1 MAGSIGVVRQVIGEV
16 FAVRLDGSRRLLTEG
31 DRVYFGEQLETGSN
45 GAVAVALGNGRE
57 LVLGRDSSMTLDN
70 TLLAGNSDP
79 DRTVDSAP
87 AAPSQQDLTDVE
99 KLQAAIEAGVDPSR
113 AAEATA
119 AGPGSGGAGS
129 GNAGGGHSFVLLGE
143 TAGTV
148 DPTIG
153 FPTGPIGAVPEF
165 PLPETAIPAD
175 EPVNG
180 VPLAR
185 DDGRTA
191 NEDGPRVLGNVLD
204 NDDSGPDLP
213 LRFVSWQVGVA
224 LEGTNGSR
232 QVNTDFGVL
241 TLNPDGSFDFELA
254 RAIPLLRAL
263 DEDQRVDL
271 SFGYTIEDSN
281 GDQSSATLTI
291 TIVGRN
297 DGPTVEISFPQSE
310 GGLTQVF
317 ERGLPGGSGAGDG
330 STVVNGNFQLGDP
343 DGLDDLKSLSV
354 GGLTLDLTTSS
365 FASLVGQSFA
375 TEHGT
380 VLITGYEDGT
390 YSFSYT
396 LTEATPDAAGP
407 ETDGF
412 LINVSDGLASA
423 STSVSIGIVDDL
435 PQANPDGGS
444 LTEGSVPSSLSGN
457 VLDNDLSGADQAK
470 AFTSW
475 NGVAG
480 ATPGGNGSLLVNTP
494 YGLVTLNADG
504 SYAFV
509 LANGSAAVEAL
520 DQGEQVTLQYAYS
533 MRDGDGDPS
542 NAVLTISILG
552 SNDLPTVEV
561 SSPNTQG
568 GLAQVFE
575 RGLSNGSSAG
585 DGSTVVNG
593 SFSLGDSDGLDTL
606 KSLAVGSLSL
616 DLSTSSFASLVGQS
630 FAVAHGTVLITGFD
644 ATAATYSFSYTLNE
658 TTMDADGPETDGFL
672 VTLSDGLASASAP
685 VGIEIVDDLPQA
697 MADRALVSEGG
708 NVNGNVVTGVGL
720 GTVAD
725 RFGADGRPSL
735 TSGVVGVRAGG
746 DTATPASGGVGVPIT
761 TLFGT
766 LVLNADGSYSYT
778 SNPDSLAEA
787 GAVDTFTYT
796 MVDADGDLSTTTL
809 TIDVSSVTVIGGVQT
824 GSDTGVREAALGF
837 GSEPAST
844 DEFASGTLVANGGS
858 GPYSFSLGA
867 GAGIGQYGQLVVG
880 SDGSYSY
887 TLTAAPKVNPGD
899 NGNNLQFTETFT
911 FLVTDANGNTG
922 TGTLTVAII
931 DDVPDIRVKG
941 LDGFELQVD
950 ETSLG
955 STDSTNFA
963 GAFVAVFGADGAA
976 PGDAITYS
984 LGVKSPGVDSGLRDS
999 ATGNG
1004 ILLFKEGTDIVGRVA
1019 GGGQLAFRLSVAADG
1034 TLTLEQSRAIIH
1046 NPDSGPDQV
1055 TGLAAAD
1062 LVTLTATLTDGDGDK
1077 DSATLEL
1084 GGAISFR
1091 DDAPCI
1097 DPHVTVCLDD
1107 DALPYG
1113 NPGGWGDS
1121 DPDTHNT
1128 SGIIPHD
1135 FGADGPG
1142 EIELQDSGAPYGFTY
1157 VETNGGLLIKQG
1169 DVTVITIT
1177 LDRFTGAYTV
1187 VQNAPILHPEGY
1199 DENDLTFE
1207 VEYKI
1212 VDRDGDRADG
1222 SLYIKVDDDTPRAY
1236 ADTGSLSED
1245 GPSTSLSGNV
1255 LDNDA
1260 GGADQPKAFTSWNAV
1275 AGATPGD
1282 NGSLLAQTPY
1292 GLLTLHADG
1301 SYSFELASGSEA
1313 VQGLDPGERI
1323 ILEYAYSMR
1332 DADGD
1337 ASESTLTL
1345 TICGSNDAP
1354 TVEVSSPD
1362 SEGYLA
1368 KVYEQGLSDGSSA
1381 GDGSTLVNGSFRIGD
1396 PDGMGDLKSL
1406 LVGSLQLDLT
1416 TSDFASLVD
1425 QSFTTA
1431 HGTVK
1436 ITSYDAG
1443 TGTYGFS
1450 YTLTSVTTDGAGPE
1464 TDGFLVTVSDGVA
1477 APVSVTVSIEIVDD
1491 LPAAMDDGDTTA
1503 EDAPITVDVLANDTQ
1518 GADRSAQVVAA
1529 QLTGGSGWVDFQAGG
1544 LVTFTPAAGFE
1555 GMATILYTIRDADGD
1570 ESQAVLTI
1578 NVDEDSTPTVSTP
1591 DANGDGD
1598 MVWESA
1604 LPDGSGGGS
1613 LKTSGQFEIQ
1623 TGNDSLK
1630 LLEVQDKDG
1639 NWVAITGPD
1648 TQVNGKYGVLS
1659 VNSNGSWTYTLGDN
1673 TLDHQDTSLLDG
1685 DADRGTADQVPD
1697 LFQVRVTD
1705 SDDDVSL
1712 PATLTIKVNDDGPQV
1727 LARSDLIYA
1736 NSSNP
1741 SSGGTGTFD
1750 YLIGADTRSS
1760 YSAQNS
1766 DFSAIT
1772 LSGTVGSALI
1782 SATSVNWFSE
1792 TNEQAVFKVQFQYD
1806 ADPLSTSNAL
1816 SQASGTLTFDK
1827 VAGTYTVKLDAPIDG
1842 FTVLQTSNTV
1852 SRESFNL
1859 VGSSDAQPEV
1869 VVSKLSGNF
1878 YVRFSGDEKVS
1889 GMPLQTTDNNQAFA
1903 NGETFKASQSW
1914 VSISGNANGVA
1925 SDTLQAGEVLNMDFY
1940 TSSPGNSS
1948 NPGPGTARASAMFL
1962 KIDQLGADEDFVIL
1976 LKLIDP
1982 DDSSVTTRAIVVDS
1996 ADIFTAAEANP
2007 YGITFGDG
2015 SDGVVI
2021 IESNDFN
2028 APGENY
2034 LIYGAQLLTSTEAVT
2049 GFGINL
2055 NRNVGSLGASSLA
2068 AAALLAF
2075 DANPGAGAPTTDNDV
2090 IKIVDIG
2097 LVTTQSNT
2105 QNANL
2110 DFGFSL
2116 VDADGDTTSP
2126 QVLEVAI
2133 VNGSSFMGSAADEVI
2148 QGTAGNDLI
2157 DGLGGMDTA
2166 SYRHATSGVTVS
2178 LDTLA
2183 AQNTGGAGSDTLSNM
2198 DNLVGSDH
2206 NDTLTGNSGGNQLFG
2221 LAGNDTLLGGGGDD
2235 WLVGGLGADTLS
2247 GGAGKDS
2254 FVWQEGGLDANAD
2267 HITDFQVDT
2276 SGANSDVL
2284 DLSQLLNGV
2293 GQDPNELQNYLDF
2306 AFAGT
2311 TTSISVKTEAAGPVE
2326 QQVVLD
2332 NVNLATL
2339 YGTTDE
2345 AQIINNMLGD
2355 NALKV
2360 DV

>member
-1 MAGSIGVVRQVIGEV
+1 MAGSIGVVRQVVGEV
-16 FAVRLDGSRRLLTEG
+16 FAVRLDGLRRLLSEG

-70 TLLAGNSDP
+70 TLLAGSPDP
-79 DRTVDSAP
+79 ERTADSAP

-99 KLQAAIEAGVDPSR
+99 KLQAAIEAGVDPTR

-143 TAGTV
+143 TAGSV
-148 DPTIG
+148 DPAIG
-153 FPTGPIGAVPEF
+153 FPTGPIGSVPEF

-175 EPVNG
+175 EPANG
-180 VPLAR
+180 VPQAR

-224 LEGTNGSR
+224 LEGSNGSR
-232 QVNTDFGVL
+232 QVNTDFGVV

-297 DGPTVEISFPQSE
+297 DGPTVEVSFPQSE
-310 GGLTQVF
+310 GGLIQVF

-343 DGLDDLKSLSV
+343 DGLDDLKSLNV

-375 TEHGT
+375 AEHGT
-380 VLITGYEDGT
+380 VLITGFDVASGS

-396 LTEATPDAAGP
+396 LTEATLDAAGP

-423 STSVSIGIVDDL
+423 STTVRIEIVDDL
-435 PQANPDGGS
+435 PRANPDSGS
-444 LTEGSVPSSLSGN
+444 LAEGGVPSSLAGN

-480 ATPGGNGSLLVNTP
+480 ATPGANGSLLVDTP

-520 DQGEQVTLQYAYS
+520 DAGEQVSLQYAYS

-542 NAVLTISILG
+542 DAVLTISILG
-552 SNDLPTVEV
+552 SNDVPTVQV
-561 SSPNTQG
+561 SSPDTQG

-575 RGLSNGSSAG
+575 RGLSSGSSAG

-606 KSLAVGSLSL
+606 KSLTVGSLSL
-616 DLSTSSFASLVGQS
+616 DLGTGSFASLVGQS

-644 ATAATYSFSYTLNE
+644 AAAAAYSFSYTLNE

-672 VTLSDGLASASAP
+672 VTLSDGLASASAT
-685 VGIEIVDDLPQA
+685 VGIEIVDDLPRA
-697 MADRALVSEGG
+697 MADRAFVSEGG
-708 NVNGNVVTGVGL
+708 SVNGNVVTGAGL
-720 GTVAD
+720 GNVAD
-725 RFGADGRPSL
+725 RFGADGRPSP
-735 TSGVVGVRAGG
+735 TTGVVGVRAGG
-746 DTATPASGGVGVPIT
+746 DTTTPVSGGVGVPID

-778 SNPDSLAEA
+778 SNPDSLAQA

-796 MVDADGDLSTTTL
+796 MVDADGDISTTTL
-809 TIDVSSVTVIGGVQT
+809 TIDVASITVIGGVGA
-824 GSDTGVREAALGF
+824 GSDTEVREAALGF
-837 GSEPAST
+837 GSEPASN
-844 DEFASGTLVANGGS
+844 DELASGTLVASGGS

-887 TLTAAPKVNPGD
+887 TLTSAPKVNPGD

-931 DDVPDIRVKG
+931 DDVPDIRVQG

-950 ETSLG
+950 ETTLG
-955 STDSTNFA
+955 VTDSTNFA
-963 GAFVAVFGADGAA
+963 GAFTSVFGADGAA
-976 PGDAITYS
+976 PGNAISYS

-1004 ILLFKEGTDIVGRVA
+1004 ILLFKEGADIVGRVA
-1019 GGGQLAFRLSVAADG
+1019 GGGQLAFRVSVAADG
-1034 TLTLEQSRAIIH
+1034 TLTLEQSRAIFH
-1046 NPDSGPDQV
+1046 SPDSGPDQV
-1055 TGLAAAD
+1055 TGLAAGD
-1062 LVTLTATLTDGDGDK
+1062 LVTLTATLTDGDGDT

-1121 DPDTHNT
+1121 DPDSHNT

-1157 VETNGGLLIKQG
+1157 VETSNGLLIKQG
-1169 DVTVITIT
+1169 EVTVITIT

-1187 VQNAPILHPEGY
+1187 VQNAPILHPDGY

-1236 ADTGSLSED
+1236 ADSGSLSED

-1282 NGSLLAQTPY
+1282 NGSLLVNTPY
-1292 GLLTLHADG
+1292 GLLTLYADG
-1301 SYSFELASGSEA
+1301 GYSFELANGSAA
-1313 VQGLDPGERI
+1313 VQGLAPGERVS
-1323 ILEYAYSMR
+1323 LEYAYCMR

-1337 ASESTLTL
+1337 TSESTLTL

-1354 TVEVSSPD
+1354 TVGVSSPGG
-1362 SEGYLA
+1362 EGYLA
-1368 KVYEQGLSDGSSA
+1368 KVYEQGLPDGSSA
-1381 GDGSTLVNGSFRIGD
+1381 GDGSNVVTGTFRLGD
-1396 PDGMGDLKSL
+1396 TDGLDNLKFLSI
-1406 LVGSLQLDLT
+1406 GSLTFDL
-1416 TSDFASLVD
+1416 SGGGFDFASLID
-1425 QSFTTA
+1425 QSFSTA
-1431 HGTVK
+1431 HGQVT
-1436 ITSYDAG
+1436 ITGYDG
-1443 TGTYGFS
+1443 NGTYSFS
-1450 YTLTSVTTDGAGPE
+1450 YTLSEATTDGPATE
-1464 TDGFLVTVSDGVA
+1464 TDSFLVNVDDGQASASATVR
-1477 APVSVTVSIEIVDD
+1477 IEIVDD
-1491 LPAAMDDGDTTA
+1491 VPAVIARSNL
-1503 EDAPITVDVLANDTQ
+1503 VYAN
-1518 GADRSAQVVAA
+1518 A
-1529 QLTGGSGWVDFQAGG
+1529 
-1544 LVTFTPAAGFE
+1544 
-1555 GMATILYTIRDADGD
+1555 
-1570 ESQAVLTI
+1570 
-1578 NVDEDSTPTVSTP
+1578 
-1591 DANGDGD
+1591 
-1598 MVWESA
+1598 
-1604 LPDGSGGGS
+1604 
-1613 LKTSGQFEIQ
+1613 
-1623 TGNDSLK
+1623 
-1630 LLEVQDKDG
+1630 
-1639 NWVAITGPD
+1639 
-1648 TQVNGKYGVLS
+1648 
-1659 VNSNGSWTYTLGDN
+1659 SNGST
-1673 TLDHQDTSLLDG
+1673 
-1685 DADRGTADQVPD
+1685 
-1697 LFQVRVTD
+1697 
-1705 SDDDVSL
+1705 
-1712 PATLTIKVNDDGPQV
+1712 
-1727 LARSDLIYA
+1727 
-1736 NSSNP
+1736 
-1741 SSGGTGTFD
+1741 GGTGTFD
-1750 YLIGADTRSS
+1750 YLIGADTRTS
-1760 YSAQNS
+1760 YSASHS

-1772 LSGTVGSALI
+1772 LSGTVGASSI
-1782 SATSVNWFSE
+1782 SAATVSWMSESDTS
-1792 TNEQAVFKVQFQYD
+1792 AVFKIQFSYD
-1806 ADPLSTSNAL
+1806 PDPLSSSNPLA
-1816 SQASGTLTFDK
+1816 QATGTLTFDK
-1827 VAGTYTVKLDAPIDG
+1827 LAGTYNVELDSPIESYSI
-1842 FTVLQTSNTV
+1842 VQTSNTLSRETFDLVSGGASQPEIVV
-1852 SRESFNL
+1852 SR
-1859 VGSSDAQPEV
+1859 
-1869 VVSKLSGNF
+1869 LSGDF
-1878 YVRFSGDEKVS
+1878 YVRFTGLAQSTPSPLKTTGGDLDLGSNDVFTA
-1889 GMPLQTTDNNQAFA
+1889 GQ
-1903 NGETFKASQSW
+1903 GW
-1914 VSISGNANGVA
+1914 VSISGNANGVS
-1925 SDTLQAGEVLNMDFY
+1925 SDTIKAGDALNMDFY
-1940 TSSPGNSS
+1940 RTSPGGAVD
-1948 NPGPGTARASAMFL
+1948 PGPGDARANAMFL
-1962 KIDQLGADEDFVIL
+1962 KIDQLTGKEDFVVL

-1982 DDSSVTTRAIVVDS
+1982 DDNSMITRAVVVDY
-1996 ADIFTAAEANP
+1996 ADIFLSGETNP

-2015 SDGVVI
+2015 SDGVLI
-2021 IESNDFN
+2021 IESNDYN
-2028 APGENY
+2028 AAGENY
-2034 LIYGAQLLTSTEAVT
+2034 LIYGAQLLTSTESVT
-2049 GFGINL
+2049 GHGINL
-2055 NRNVGSLGASSLA
+2055 NRNTGIAGGSSLA
-2068 AAALLAF
+2068 LAALVAF
-2075 DANPGAGAPTTDNDV
+2075 EANGGVVADTADQDV

-2110 DFGFSL
+2110 DFTFSL
-2116 VDADGDTTSP
+2116 VDADGDVTSP

-2133 VNGSSFMGSAADEVI
+2133 VNGSSFTGSAADEVI
-2148 QGTAGNDLI
+2148 QGTSGNDLI

-2166 SYRHATSGVTVS
+2166 SYRHAGSGVTVS
-2178 LDTLA
+2178 LDTTT
-2183 AQNTGGAGSDTLSNM
+2183 AQNTGGAGSDTLANLE
-2198 DNLVGSDH
+2198 NLVGSDH
-2206 NDTLTGNSGGNQLFG
+2206 NDTLTGNGGDNHLFG
-2221 LAGNDTLLGGGGDD
+2221 LAGNDVLQGGDGDD

-2254 FVWQEGGLDANAD
+2254 FVWQEGGLDGNVD

-2284 DLSQLLNGV
+2284 DLSQLLGGV

-2311 TTSISVKTEAAGPVE
+2311 TTSVSVKTEATGPVE

-2345 AQIINNMLGD
+2345 AQIIDNMLGD